1 MAKDTASDRPDDAP
15 PARLPE
21 GARIAVAAST
31 YHGELV
37 DGMAASARKRLVD
50 AGLAEDDWLTVA
62 VPGAYELPLVARR
75 LARRDDVDAVLCF
88 GLVLKG
94 DTDHDR
100 YISSTVATRLM
111 DASFETDTPILFG
124 VLTPNNVGQARRRA
138 RTLDEGGLD
147 KGREVADAAIGV
159 LRALAE
165 ADRVGARSGTGA
177 ASKKKKK

>member
-1 MAKDTASDRPDDAP
+1 MAQDSQTDAHDDAP
-15 PARLPE
+15 LPLPG
-21 GARIAVAAST
+21 GARVAVAAST

-37 DGMAASARKRLVD
+37 DSMKSSARARLTA
-50 AGLAEDDWLTVA
+50 AGLAEGDWLEVA

-88 GLVLKG
+88 GLVLRG

-100 YISSTVATRLM
+100 YISGAVSTRLM

-138 RTLDEGGLD
+138 RTRDDGGLD

-165 ADRVGARSGTGA
+165 ADSVGLGKKA
-177 ASKKKKK
+177 AKKKK